1 MTGGPCPNVATEPI
15 RRLTI
20 KLAAPSVIE
29 VPTRRPARYH
39 SAQFHI
45 AMRLQHLKQAA
56 AGLSVDDPERAAA
69 KAVIA
74 GEVDRLKWR
83 L

>member
-1 MTGGPCPNVATEPI
+1 
-15 RRLTI
+15 
-20 KLAAPSVIE
+20 
-29 VPTRRPARYH
+29 
-39 SAQFHI
+39 
-45 AMRLQHLKQAA
+45 MRLQHLKQAA

-83 L
+83 LLNGKAKDAQISIDRTNAVMHHFQDEADGRKSIVPSKSWRPPCIR

>member
-1 MTGGPCPNVATEPI
+1 
-15 RRLTI
+15 
-20 KLAAPSVIE
+20 
-29 VPTRRPARYH
+29 
-39 SAQFHI
+39 
-45 AMRLQHLKQAA
+45 MRLQHLKQAA